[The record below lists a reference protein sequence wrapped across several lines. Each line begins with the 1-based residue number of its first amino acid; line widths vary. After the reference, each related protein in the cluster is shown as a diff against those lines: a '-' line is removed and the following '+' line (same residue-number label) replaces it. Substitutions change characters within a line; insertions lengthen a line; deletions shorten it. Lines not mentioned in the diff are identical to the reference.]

1 LRLQRPGAR
10 LLIANR
16 GEQPLVR
23 TRLAALG
30 IDQPDVEITAANHQ
44 GMPGLI
50 ARMTAGMAL
59 IKPCFSKIASAPTK
73 LAEYLGCGVPCVGN
87 VGVGD
92 MEEILRGREVGVALD
107 NMSEAAIREGVG
119 QLLQLASQ
127 ADLQRRCRMVA
138 EELFSVDAAVA
149 SYDSIYRQLDPA

>member
-1 LRLQRPGAR
+1 
-10 LLIANR
+10 
-16 GEQPLVR
+16 
-23 TRLAALG
+23 
-30 IDQPDVEITAANHQ
+30 
-44 GMPGLI
+44 
-50 ARMTAGMAL
+50 
-59 IKPCFSKIASAPTK
+59 
-73 LAEYLGCGVPCVGN
+73 
-87 VGVGD
+87 